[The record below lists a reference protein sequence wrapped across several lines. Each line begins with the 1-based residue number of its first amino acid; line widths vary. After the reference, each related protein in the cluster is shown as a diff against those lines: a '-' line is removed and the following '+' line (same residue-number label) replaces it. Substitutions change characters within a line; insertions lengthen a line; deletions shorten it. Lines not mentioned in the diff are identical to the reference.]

1 MNEEKDHEA
10 YGARDDYLEE
20 DVLMIVTTIVEQL
33 EVNLMGERDMIAKS
47 NTLTKNRTRV
57 FTT

>member
-57 FTT
+57 LTT

>member
-33 EVNLMGERDMIAKS
+33 EVNLMGEREI
-47 NTLTKNRTRV
+47 
-57 FTT
+57 